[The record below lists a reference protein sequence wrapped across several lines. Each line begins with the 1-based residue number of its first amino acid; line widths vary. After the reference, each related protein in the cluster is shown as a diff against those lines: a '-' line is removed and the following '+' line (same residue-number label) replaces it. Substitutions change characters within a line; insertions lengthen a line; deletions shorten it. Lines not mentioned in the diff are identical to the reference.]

1 MKRSARKGRS
11 FAMIVSSVM
20 IVSRTEERKLRPGAE
35 RVLHEAESEVI
46 VDVGVFVPARK
57 ADAVRVVGVEDHD
70 LAFGGA
76 DRPRRPRRRAGRRA
90 P

>member
-1 MKRSARKGRS
+1 
-11 FAMIVSSVM
+11 MIVSSVM

-46 VDVGVFVPARK
+46 VDVGVLVPARK

-70 LAFGGA
+70 LAFGGGA
-76 DRPRRPRRRAGRRA
+76 DRLRRPQRRAGRRA
-90 P
+90 L